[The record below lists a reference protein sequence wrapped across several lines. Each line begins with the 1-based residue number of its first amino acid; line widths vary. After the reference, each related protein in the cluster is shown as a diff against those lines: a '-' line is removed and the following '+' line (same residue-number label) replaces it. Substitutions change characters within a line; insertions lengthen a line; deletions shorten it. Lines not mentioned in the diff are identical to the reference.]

1 MNASDAESAYK
12 QLISELKT
20 ALIGIG
26 VPARAI
32 AIDVV
37 MRFDGRR
44 QDADLLLLGDDG
56 KTIVAQFEVR
66 VGLDPFRGA
75 IRTLRDMPNRHRCY
89 VVTNIKGVP
98 SIAFINKTRTPHWI
112 SLSDKTAI
120 SELLG
125 DYAEA
130 SNAAITSAE
139 QARRNATSH
148 ELDCFRW
155 IVGGVGL
162 ALFGCA
168 GSLEWY
174 GHEFSWKIYALLSG
188 VIALLAAA
196 SGYAIRIKVGENEI
210 SIEPKGKTNKE

>member
-26 VPARAI
+26 VPERAI

-89 VVTNIKGVP
+89 VVTNIKGHYHP
-98 SIAFINKTRTPHWI
+98 I
-112 SLSDKTAI
+112 
-120 SELLG
+120 E
-125 DYAEA
+125 
-130 SNAAITSAE
+130 NA
-139 QARRNATSH
+139 
-148 ELDCFRW
+148 
-155 IVGGVGL
+155 G
-162 ALFGCA
+162 
-168 GSLEWY
+168 
-174 GHEFSWKIYALLSG
+174 
-188 VIALLAAA
+188 
-196 SGYAIRIKVGENEI
+196 
-210 SIEPKGKTNKE
+210 